1 MDEKANHRRL
11 HIGMPA
17 PNLVL
22 ANVQN
27 QPINLAGLWA
37 NGPTLLTFLRHFG

>member
-1 MDEKANHRRL
+1 MGDTGKIARL
-11 HIGMPA
+11 QVGSAA

-27 QPINLAGLWA
+27 TTSSLADLWA
-37 NGPTLLTFLRHFG
+37 NGPTVLTFLRHFG

>member
-1 MDEKANHRRL
+1 MNEEAAYSRL
-11 HIGMPA
+11 QIGASA

-22 ANVQN
+22 AGVQN
-27 QPINLAGLWA
+27 QPVNLADVWL

>member
-1 MDEKANHRRL
+1 MNEKVAYSRL
-11 HIGMPA
+11 HIGASA

-22 ANVQN
+22 TGVQN
-27 QPINLAGLWA
+27 QPVNLADLWP